1 MITYL
6 AVWNVIVFLIYG
18 LDKLKAMN
26 NSFRISERIL
36 ISCAFLM
43 GGIGAL
49 SGMQVFRHKTK
60 KAKFNILIPLSVIC
74 NVAVLYYLVKK

>member
-1 MITYL
+1 MITYI
-6 AVWNVIVFLIYG
+6 AVWNVAVFLIYG
-18 LDKLKAMN
+18 IDKLKAMN
-26 NSFRISERIL
+26 NSFRISEKFL

-60 KAKFNILIPLSVIC
+60 KPKFKILIPLSVIC
-74 NVAVLYYLVKK
+74 NLAVLYCLIKK